1 MLNPPFDKRRIQHE
15 LRGAHELSA
24 WRSADRK
31 GRRSVTVLTF
41 FKKYGIYGYQQKR
54 RGKSFMSRFL
64 KYLTV
69 LGISMVPLIELR
81 GAIPVGAGWGLRFVP
96 TYLLSVLGNML
107 PVPIILLLVKI
118 VLDFMKKK
126 SILPRLVNWLENK
139 AQKGAKR
146 IEKHA
151 TVGLFLFV
159 AIPLP
164 GTGAWTGALAAA
176 LLGMKRWWAMLSIFL
191 GVLVAGLIMSLVSYG
206 FLSAFEFLL

>member
-1 MLNPPFDKRRIQHE
+1 MNCA
-15 LRGAHELSA
+15 GAHELSA

-54 RGKSFMSRFL
+54 QGKSFMSRFL

-81 GAIPVGAGWGLRFVP
+81 GAIPFGAGCGLRFVP

-164 GTGAWTGALAAA
+164 GTGAWTGSLVAALMGMRFPKAVISAVVGVLAA
-176 LLGMKRWWAMLSIFL
+176 
-191 GVLVAGLIMSLVSYG
+191 GVIMSLLSYG
-206 FLSAFEFLL
+206 VVAAFGAV

>member
-1 MLNPPFDKRRIQHE
+1 
-15 LRGAHELSA
+15 
-24 WRSADRK
+24 
-31 GRRSVTVLTF
+31 
-41 FKKYGIYGYQQKR
+41 
-54 RGKSFMSRFL
+54 MSRFL

-81 GAIPVGAGWGLRFVP
+81 GAIPFGAGWGLRFVP